1 MLKRARTLYFAFGLA
16 INLIVS
22 SVSFSQ
28 DLQPKRVE
36 VIHDIDKC
44 AFAGIWIYNSTQEI
58 SGFLMKDATIYHI
71 ATIVN
76 KVNGNLIYSTQTYSN
91 SLTGKRE
98 SEESEYIISGLKAT
112 GSFVRQNGEVTQDI
126 ELTIIEGGRR
136 LYKVNKWVAYGGFL
150 GTRIGL
156 ATRIAGGS
164 CL

>member
-44 AFAGIWIYNSTQEI
+44 AFAGIWIYNTTQDI
-58 SGFLMKDATIYHI
+58 SGFLMKDATIYNI
-71 ATIVN
+71 ETIVN
-76 KVNGNLIYSTQTYSN
+76 KVNGNLLYSTQTYSD
-91 SLTGKRE
+91 SLTGKME
-98 SEESEYIISGLKAT
+98 SYETEYIISGLKAT
-112 GSFVRQNGEVTQDI
+112 GSSVTGYSHWTQDI

-136 LYKVNKWVAYGGFL
+136 LYHVRKWVADEIFF
-150 GTRIGL
+150 GTNIGL

>member
-44 AFAGIWIYNSTQEI
+44 AFAGIWIYNTTQDI
-58 SGFLMKDATIYHI
+58 SGFLMKDATIYNI
-71 ATIVN
+71 ETIVN
-76 KVNGNLIYSTQTYSN
+76 KVNGNLLYSTH
-91 SLTGKRE
+91 TGERG

-112 GSFVRQNGEVTQDI
+112 GSFVRNDGQVPEDI

-136 LYKVNKWVAYGGFL
+136 LYHVRKWVADGIFF
-150 GTRIGL
+150 GTNIGL
-156 ATRIAGGS
+156 ATKIAGGS